1 MGRDIISLDDLTAN
15 NVGTFRKINSVCLP
29 TSYPESFYKDAL
41 NSDQISLLAFYSEL
55 PVGAV
60 KAKPINTAHRL
71 ASFESTQQTQ
81 PTSQIVPNAV
91 YIESLA
97 VLEAYRGLGI
107 GSKLLEYVVEET
119 KSKFVHDV
127 VLHVHVANEQAIA
140 WYEKKGFVREA
151 GVVEGYYK
159 AQGLE
164 RPDAVVLAMKV

>member
-1 MGRDIISLDDLTAN
+1 MARDIISLDDLTVN

-29 TSYPESFYKDAL
+29 TTYPENFYKDAL
-41 NSDQISLLAFYSEL
+41 NSDQIVQLAFYSEL

-60 KAKPINTAHRL
+60 KAKPINTSHRL
-71 ASFESTQQTQ
+71 ASFETTQQTQ

-107 GSKLLEYVVEET
+107 GSKLLEFLVEET
-119 KSKFVHDV
+119 KKKYVHEV
-127 VLHVHVANEQAIA
+127 VLHVHVDNEKAIE
-140 WYEKKGFVREA
+140 WYLKKGFVKETEL
-151 GVVEGYYK
+151 VKDYYK

-164 RPDAVVLAMKV
+164 NPDAVVLSMNV